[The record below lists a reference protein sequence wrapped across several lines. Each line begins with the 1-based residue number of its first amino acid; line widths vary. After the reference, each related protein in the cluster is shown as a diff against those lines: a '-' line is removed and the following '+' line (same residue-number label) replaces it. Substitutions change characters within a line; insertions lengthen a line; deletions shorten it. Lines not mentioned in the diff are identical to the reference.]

1 MDAAIAANFLNL
13 ENFQVAWQRVARNRG
28 CAGVDGE
35 TIAAFSD
42 HVDHKLALLIRQ
54 IQAGSYVPLPLRQLW
69 VPKKDGS
76 WRGLAVPTVRDR
88 IVQQALLNV
97 LHPVM
102 EPQFEEASFAYRP
115 GRSHLAAVRQV
126 QHWQHQG
133 YNWLL
138 DGDVVKYFDH
148 VQHDRLVG
156 EVLERLVPRP
166 LLTGIDAA
174 SELFVNLIEAWLSVG
189 VMTKE
194 GLILPKQGIPQGSP
208 ISPILAN
215 VYLDDFDEIL
225 LGAGLKLVR
234 YADDFVVLSRS
245 EAETV
250 AAQQLV
256 QKTLGRMGLELHP
269 EKTKVTNFQRG
280 FRFLGHVFS
289 GDLVVR
295 EQGKTQAQKDREQQ
309 QLPRL
314 EVPMDRLVYA
324 DPVVKPTLVERAM
337 VDALRHLNQPI
348 PPPLWVV
355 FGYGVREIKP
365 IKIES
370 QEWSWNPGMATL
382 YLVHQGTML
391 RKEQG
396 RFVVQL
402 PKGTGAK
409 GTGGKDTGSKDA
421 GAKDAQVGGAVEI
434 PIREVERILVL
445 GHVQVST
452 QAIAA
457 CLEAQI
463 PVVFLTQL
471 GDYKG
476 HLWSAEFCDLGLEA
490 AQYGRRQDR
499 LFQLAMARQ
508 IVIGKV
514 LNSKLLLQRLNRKRQ
529 VAGMG
534 AKVQR
539 LTQYGSAVAAAT
551 DLDVIR
557 GYEGAAAKLYFG
569 ALGQLITHPDF
580 RLTGRSRRPP
590 QDPVNSLL
598 SFGYTLLFN
607 NVMSL
612 ILAEGLNPYLGNLH
626 RSSRREPHLAFDL
639 MEEFRSPVVD
649 SLVMWLVNKKVL
661 RPTDFTFPNA
671 EGGVYL
677 EEAAR
682 RIFLKHFEDRISSS
696 VAYSGLQQ
704 SVSYRRVI
712 QLQVQQYKRCL
723 TESVVYEP
731 FIRAV

>member
-1 MDAAIAANFLNL
+1 L
-13 ENFQVAWQRVARNRG
+13 
-28 CAGVDGE
+28 CGVDGE
-35 TIAAFSD
+35 TIAAFGERAD
-42 HVDHKLALLIRQ
+42 DKLALLIRQ
-54 IQAGSYVPLPLRQLW
+54 IQTGNYIPLPLRQLW
-69 VPKKDGS
+69 VPKKDGT

-97 LHPVM
+97 LHEVF
-102 EPQFEEASFAYRP
+102 EPQFEDCSFAYRP

-126 QHWQHQG
+126 RYWQQEG
-133 YNWLL
+133 YTHLL
-138 DGDVVKYFDH
+138 DADVVKYFDH

-166 LLTGIDAA
+166 LLTGIDATT
-174 SELFVNLIEAWLSVG
+174 ELYVSLIEGWLSVG

-194 GLILPKQGIPQGSP
+194 GLVLPTQGIPQGSP

-215 VYLDDFDEIL
+215 VYLDDFDEVV

-234 YADDFVVLSRS
+234 YADDFVILGQS
-245 EAETV
+245 EAQIV
-250 AAQQLV
+250 AAEQLAQQ
-256 QKTLGRMGLELHP
+256 TLGRMGLELHR
-269 EKTKVTNFQRG
+269 EKTRVTTFDRG

-289 GDLVVR
+289 GDLIVR
-295 EQGKTQAQKDREQQ
+295 EKGKTRAEKEREQR
-309 QLPRL
+309 QLPQL
-314 EVPMDRLVYA
+314 EVPIDRLVYA
-324 DPVVKPTLVERAM
+324 DGGGKSTIVERAM
-337 VDALRHLNQPI
+337 VDAMRQRNQPI

-365 IKIES
+365 VKIES
-370 QEWSWNPGMATL
+370 QEWSWNPIMATL

-396 RFVVQL
+396 RFVVQ
-402 PKGTGAK
+402 PP
-409 GTGGKDTGSKDA
+409 KDA
-421 GAKDAQVGGAVEI
+421 KAGGPIEI

-445 GHVQVST
+445 GNVQVST
-452 QAIAA
+452 QAIAV
-457 CLEAQI
+457 CLEEQI

-476 HLWSAEFCDLGLEA
+476 HLWSAEFADLGLEA

-499 LFQLAMARQ
+499 GFQVEMARQ

-514 LNSKLLLQRLNRKRQ
+514 LNSKLQLQRLNRKRP
-529 VAGMG
+529 VAGML

-539 LTQYGSAVAAAT
+539 LLQYVSAIEQARDV
-551 DLDVIR
+551 DVIR

-569 ALGQLITHPDF
+569 ALGQLITHPD
-580 RLTGRSRRPP
+580 LSLVGRSRRPP
-590 QDPVNSLL
+590 KDPVNSLL

-626 RSSRREPHLAFDL
+626 RSARREPHLAFDL

-649 SLVMWLVNKKVL
+649 SLVMWLVNKKVI
-661 RPTDFTFPNA
+661 RPTDFTWPQ
-671 EGGVYL
+671 EDGGVYL
-677 EEAAR
+677 DDAAR
-682 RIFLKHFEDRISSS
+682 RVFLKHFEDRISSP
-696 VAYSGLQQ
+696 VKYPGLQQ
-704 SVSYRRVI
+704 TVSYRRVI

-723 TESVVYEP
+723 VESKVYEA
-731 FIRAV
+731 FLRAT